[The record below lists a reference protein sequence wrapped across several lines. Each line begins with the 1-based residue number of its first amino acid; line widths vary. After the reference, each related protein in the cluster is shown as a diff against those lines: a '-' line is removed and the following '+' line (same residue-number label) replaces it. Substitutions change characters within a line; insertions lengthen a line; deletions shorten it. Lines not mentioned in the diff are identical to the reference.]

1 MQITIS
7 HDKNELYNRNEN
19 LIYQIVKLYFDE
31 ADSYKISYNIDDIS
45 IEDKD
50 VIFVNSQRVGS
61 TNFTEMII
69 SITENDKIYLSNAPR
84 YYPLSKY
91 KTYNYKEIVLREIL
105 ENIC

>member
-45 IEDKD
+45 I
-50 VIFVNSQRVGS
+50 S
-61 TNFTEMII
+61 
-69 SITENDKIYLSNAPR
+69 
-84 YYPLSKY
+84 
-91 KTYNYKEIVLREIL
+91 
-105 ENIC
+105 